1 MALDLAT
8 WMYEHLP
15 AMMRYRDE
23 NEHLKNLISVL
34 AEGLVGIRED
44 VENFVQLVDVDNC
57 PAEMLPHLG
66 AMLGFEFPYDLPEDQ
81 QRNFI
86 RSIVSLYRVK
96 GTPMALKFVASRLI
110 GGGFRITVEN
120 EDHVAKT
127 FDVKLTADQ
136 DSTLLSQLE
145 NKLAYLVGIYS
156 PAGMIPSIVV
166 VYYSTEELE
175 AAMDDSNHTTQQY
188 TSWRMNFQ
196 GHRMNDN
203 VVLNG
208 FGTVTLPI

>member
-8 WMYEHLP
+8 WMYERLP
-15 AMMRYRDE
+15 AMMRYRDKDG
-23 NEHLKNLISVL
+23 HLKNLISVL
-34 AEGLVGIRED
+34 AEGLVGIRKD
-44 VENFVQLVDVDNC
+44 VENFVHLVDVDNC
-57 PAEMLPHLG
+57 PAELLPNLG

-96 GTPMALKFVASRLI
+96 GTSMALKFVASRLI

-175 AAMDDSNHTTQQY
+175 DAMDDSNHTTQQY

-203 VVLNG
+203 AVLNE

>member
-8 WMYEHLP
+8 WMYERLP
-15 AMMRYRDE
+15 AMMRYRDKDG
-23 NEHLKNLISVL
+23 HLKNLISVL
-34 AEGLVGIRED
+34 AEGLVGIRKD
-44 VENFVQLVDVDNC
+44 VENFVHLVDVDNC
-57 PAEMLPHLG
+57 PAELLPNLG

-96 GTPMALKFVASRLI
+96 GTSTALKFAASRLI

-156 PAGMIPSIVV
+156 PAGMIPSI
-166 VYYSTEELE
+166 
-175 AAMDDSNHTTQQY
+175 
-188 TSWRMNFQ
+188 
-196 GHRMNDN
+196 
-203 VVLNG
+203 
-208 FGTVTLPI
+208 